1 MAIIN
6 FGSINIDH
14 VYHVPH
20 FVQPGETLDTTSY
33 QVLLGGKGANQS
45 IALANA
51 GAEVRH
57 VGCIHQQDAQFK
69 QAMIKYGI
77 NGRFIRCTD
86 TPSGHAIIQVTPN
99 GENAIFLFGGA
110 NRDIN
115 EQDISNALADAHD
128 DDWVL
133 LQNETT
139 GIEEILQ
146 QAKAKGLNVA
156 FNPAPMTANIKR
168 LDFTLIDLLIVNE
181 VEAAELSEQ
190 TDNAAIE
197 AFFRHHFAH
206 GAVIITQG
214 KAGAKWFAGEETVFM
229 PAFVVDAVDTT
240 AAGDTFIG
248 FFLAHYQTSCEVESA
263 LRYACAASAL
273 AVTKTGA
280 AQSIPT
286 MTQVSTF
293 LAEQG

>member
-86 TPSGHAIIQVTPN
+86 TPSGHAIIQVT
-99 GENAIFLFGGA
+99 EW
-110 NRDIN
+110 R
-115 EQDISNALADAHD
+115 
-128 DDWVL
+128 
-133 LQNETT
+133 
-139 GIEEILQ
+139 
-146 QAKAKGLNVA
+146 KC
-156 FNPAPMTANIKR
+156 
-168 LDFTLIDLLIVNE
+168 
-181 VEAAELSEQ
+181 
-190 TDNAAIE
+190 
-197 AFFRHHFAH
+197 HFS
-206 GAVIITQG
+206 IWWRQSR
-214 KAGAKWFAGEETVFM
+214 
-229 PAFVVDAVDTT
+229 
-240 AAGDTFIG
+240 
-248 FFLAHYQTSCEVESA
+248 YQ
-263 LRYACAASAL
+263 
-273 AVTKTGA
+273 
-280 AQSIPT
+280 
-286 MTQVSTF
+286 
-293 LAEQG
+293 